1 MSACAQPEKPFPIPV
16 NYFGI
21 VLGLVALGLA
31 WRYATGLIHVPA
43 LVGEVLIGG
52 GSLIWLALV
61 LVYIVKW
68 VAYRDHARAELC
80 HDIAGC
86 FVSLIPI
93 TGMLVGLGLLPNA
106 PLLGKVLIYSQIVCQ
121 ILFSVYRLGNMMTG
135 TPLLGKVLIY
145 SQIVCQILF
154 SVYRLGNMMT
164 GTHPVEAT
172 TPVIYLP
179 MVATNFVSATSL
191 GTLGYPDWGLVF
203 FGMGFFGWIV
213 LEPAVLSRLRNL
225 QSLPVAIRPA
235 MGIQAA
241 PGFVGAA
248 AYMTV
253 NGGLVDALTLM
264 LIGYGL
270 VQLFI
275 VTRLLLWASPN
286 GFTVG
291 LWAYSF
297 GLASM
302 AMCGLKVYQGLHNT
316 GFGAMG
322 LPMFWVGSAA
332 IGLLILCTILCIFQ
346 GKFLVRS

>member
-43 LVGEVLIGG
+43 LVGEVLIGA

-93 TGMLVGLGLLPNA
+93 TGMLVGLGLLPYA
-106 PLLGKVLIYSQIVCQ
+106 PLLG
-121 ILFSVYRLGNMMTG
+121 R
-135 TPLLGKVLIY
+135 VLIY